1 MALIPQKDQD
11 FVKEKFEKELVSEVK
26 ISYFTQGESPLEVPA
41 QECQYC
47 RETRQLLEEVTVFS
61 PKIHLEVHDFVAE
74 ADKSK
79 EMGIERIPATVI
91 SGEKSYGLK
100 FYGIPAGY
108 EFGQPLRS
116 HNRCQPGHHQPFPGD
131 QGGAGQ
137 ADQKG
142 AYSGLLQSHLTSLPR
157 CRQAGAQDGNRKPP
171 NHRRCSGGCRVSPA
185 SPEVPHPWGAQSGD

>member
-26 ISYFTQGESPLEVPA
+26 ISYFTQRESPLGVPG

-47 RETRQLLEEVTVFS
+47 RETRQLLEEVAALS

-79 EMGIERIPATVI
+79 EMGIERIPAIVL
-91 SGEKSYGLK
+91 SAEKSYGLK

-108 EFGQPLRS
+108 EFAS
-116 HNRCQPGHHQPFPGD
+116 
-131 QGGAGQ
+131 
-137 ADQKG
+137 
-142 AYSGLLQSHLTSLPR
+142 LLEAIIDVSRDTTDLSQETRDALGKLTKKVHI
-157 CRQAGAQDGNRKPP
+157 Q
-171 NHRRCSGGCRVSPA
+171 VFFSPT
-185 SPEVPHPWGAQSGD
+185 